1 LAGKFV
7 VLEGPDGSGKT
18 TQAARLVEWLRDLG
32 LDVVP
37 IRDPGG
43 TALGARLRDL
53 LKGRSECPIGMMAE
67 MLLFMASRAQLVEEV
82 VTPALERGSIVVGD
96 RFLLSNVVYQGY
108 AGGIAVERVWEV
120 GQASTGGLMPDLTI
134 LIDVPAEVAQA
145 RIGPGRDRIEDR
157 GEAYRTRVREGYRLA
172 AANHPGPIVTVD
184 GSGAPDKVA
193 EAIRSEVARV
203 LALDPRA

>member
-1 LAGKFV
+1 
-7 VLEGPDGSGKT
+7 
-18 TQAARLVEWLRDLG
+18 
-32 LDVVP
+32 
-37 IRDPGG
+37 
-43 TALGARLRDL
+43 
-53 LKGRSECPIGMMAE
+53 
-67 MLLFMASRAQLVEEV
+67 
-82 VTPALERGSIVVGD
+82 
-96 RFLLSNVVYQGY
+96 
-108 AGGIAVERVWEV
+108 
-120 GQASTGGLMPDLTI
+120 MPDLTI